1 MASVKM
7 DSKSNIW
14 LEQEVEKVDPL
25 KKKTNYLLLLIFLPM
40 VKWYVLL
47 IYTQKMTIITI
58 LSVSR

>member
-40 VKWYVLL
+40 VK
-47 IYTQKMTIITI
+47 
-58 LSVSR
+58 